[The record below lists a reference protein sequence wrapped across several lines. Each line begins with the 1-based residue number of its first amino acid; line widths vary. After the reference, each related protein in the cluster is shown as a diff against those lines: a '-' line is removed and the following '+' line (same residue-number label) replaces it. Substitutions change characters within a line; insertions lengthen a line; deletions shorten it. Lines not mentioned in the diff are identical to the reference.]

1 MVWRV
6 TTLWAVSVCLLE
18 GVIIDRI
25 AIIVGNSI
33 VKDSDI
39 SRDLRVTS
47 FLNDDPL
54 NLSAEARKAAA
65 SRLVD
70 QIFIRREIQLG
81 NYATASPQEANKELD
96 QLVQQ
101 RFKSQSSLQGALK
114 KYGITAPDL
123 RSHFLWQVTVLRFID
138 ARFKPA
144 VLVTDAEV
152 ENYYNEHRVAL
163 QRQHPSKA
171 DLENARPEITD
182 LIAAQRVN
190 KLFFSWLDE
199 QRKATSIKYVEGS
212 LQ

>member
-1 MVWRV
+1 MAWRV
-6 TTLWAVSVCLLE
+6 TQLLLVTAWLLK

-39 SRDLRVTS
+39 NRDLRVTN
-47 FLNDDPL
+47 FLNGDPL
-54 NLSAEARKAAA
+54 NLSAGARKAAA
-65 SRLVD
+65 NRLVD

-81 NYATASPQEANKELD
+81 NYATASPEEANKELD
-96 QLVQQ
+96 QLMRQ
-101 RFKSQSSLQGALK
+101 RFKSESSLQDALK

-123 RSHFLWQVTVLRFID
+123 RSYFLWQITVLRFID

-144 VLVTDAEV
+144 VLVTDAEI
-152 ENYYNEHRVAL
+152 ESYYNEQQTMLR
-163 QRQHPSKA
+163 RQHPGKA
-171 DLENARPEITD
+171 DLENVRGEITD
-182 LIAAQRVN
+182 LIAAQRVD

-199 QRKATSIKYVEGS
+199 QRKAATIKYLESG